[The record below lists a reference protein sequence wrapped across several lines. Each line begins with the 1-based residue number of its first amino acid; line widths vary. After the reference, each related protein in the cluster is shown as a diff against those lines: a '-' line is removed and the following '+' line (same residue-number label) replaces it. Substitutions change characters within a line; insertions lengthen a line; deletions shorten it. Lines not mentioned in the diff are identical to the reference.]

1 MDPNLTYSAIFNA
14 PINATLNPTS
24 MDINLTGQIVKDLVN
39 NLKPSIWN
47 SALLFAIFTA
57 IITSTITLYTVKITN
72 KAAEKREHL
81 KRNHDLKIKTYF
93 NLLDRIYSIMA
104 GVHEF
109 NNIKQLHES
118 NPSDQ
123 EMLKKFIEKGLEVQ
137 RIETLG
143 LNYLTRIGIIG
154 NQELFDKFMNLYLIA
169 LKNSQ
174 KDFLKSEN
182 LEEYKNA
189 TNDLTY
195 AIRSDLFRE
204 TSLDIGLHTGPLY
217 PRKWWRFW
225 K

>member
-1 MDPNLTYSAIFNA
+1 MNPNLTYSAIFNA

-24 MDINLTGQIVKDLVN
+24 MNINLTGQIVKDLVD

-72 KAAEKREHL
+72 KAAEKRERL
-81 KRNHDLKIKTYF
+81 KRNHDLKVKTYF
-93 NLLDRIYSIMA
+93 NILDRIYLIMA
-104 GVHEF
+104 DVMEF
-109 NNIKQLHES
+109 NNIKQLTEK

-123 EMLKKFIEKGLEVQ
+123 EMVKKFIEKGLEVQ
-137 RIETLG
+137 RIETLS
-143 LNYLTRIGIIG
+143 LNYLTRVGILS
-154 NQELFDKFMNLYLIA
+154 NQELFNKCMDLYLIA
-169 LKNSQ
+169 LKNSPIE
-174 KDFLKSEN
+174 FSKSEN

-189 TNDLTY
+189 TNELIY

-204 TSLDIGLHTGPLY
+204 NSLDTDLHTGPLY
-217 PRKWWRFW
+217 PKKRWQLW